1 MITQIIKLSQSQ
13 KWIGVSPEVEIAKG
27 KNQYVFTYSQLWAK
41 IKRQWLKRYNSKSTQ
56 SWTR

>member
-1 MITQIIKLSQSQ
+1 MITQIIKLAQSQ

-41 IKRQWLKRYNSKSTQ
+41 IKRQWLKR
-56 SWTR
+56 